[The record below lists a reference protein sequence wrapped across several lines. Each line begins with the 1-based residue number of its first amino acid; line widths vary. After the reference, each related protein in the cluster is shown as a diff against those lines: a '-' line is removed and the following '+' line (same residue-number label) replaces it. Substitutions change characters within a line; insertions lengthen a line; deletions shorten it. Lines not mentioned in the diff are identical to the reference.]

1 LAAGARKT
9 IKPKTSNFV
18 SRFFPLYLITLS
30 TPAHKLPM
38 AHFSISHAGG
48 NAGKPTLVELQV
60 GINRPGC
67 ICQRQEFAAFFFD
80 RDRLPADLE

>member
-1 LAAGARKT
+1 
-9 IKPKTSNFV
+9 
-18 SRFFPLYLITLS
+18 
-30 TPAHKLPM
+30 M